1 MTKNEMEA
9 LDILDED
16 PVYNRIIDL
25 AGVWVALVTLLLF
38 FVFWAYFFDFPQV
51 ADTVFAWLMVFVIV
65 TFVIPLAVFA
75 VILYTKIAIRKYR
88 KWKRGRTRDI

>member
-1 MTKNEMEA
+1 MTKKEMEA

-25 AGVWVALVTLLLF
+25 AGVWLALVTLLLF
-38 FVFWAYFFDFPQV
+38 FGFGAYFFDFPQV
-51 ADTVFAWLMVFVIV
+51 ADTVFAWLMAFVIV

-88 KWKRGRTRDI
+88 KWKRGRTMDI